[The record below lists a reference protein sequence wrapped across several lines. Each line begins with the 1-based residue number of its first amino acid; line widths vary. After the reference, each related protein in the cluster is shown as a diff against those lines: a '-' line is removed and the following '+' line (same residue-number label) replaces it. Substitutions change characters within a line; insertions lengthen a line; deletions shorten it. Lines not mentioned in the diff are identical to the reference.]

1 MSEDI
6 NLIAR
11 RKKIDLGGPKAVQIL
26 RMVAIVLL
34 FLTATSSIAL
44 FLLKITSPLSSLERG
59 EKQLLSQVSE
69 NKETL
74 VTFLLTKAR
83 IKDVQAL
90 LSKRKTY
97 DERLKLIA
105 DQIPAGVFINSL
117 VLSEKTVLLSGQA
130 GQSSNVDAFLSNI
143 TDQAQKKTFSKITLN
158 SLVFDPKTAKY
169 SFSLAISMP

>member
-6 NLIAR
+6 NLAAR
-11 RKKIDLGGPKAVQIL
+11 RKKIDLQGPWAVQIL
-26 RMVAIVLL
+26 RMVTIVLL

-44 FLLKITSPLSSLERG
+44 FLLKATSPLGSLERQ

-69 NKETL
+69 NRQTL
-74 VTFLLTKAR
+74 ATFLLTKAR

-105 DQIPAGVFINSL
+105 DQVPSGVSINSL

-130 GQSSNVDAFLSNI
+130 GQSSNVDTFLSNI
-143 TDQAQKKTFSKITLN
+143 TNQAQKKTFSKVTLS

-169 SFSLAISMP
+169 TFSLTISLL